1 VGRYLHKLHV
11 RNLISQCTFYY
22 KSELRLGHFNT
33 QNLLHQTSLTRSLG
47 TCQLIL
53 ISPTGILNIGW
64 IPTHCKSAENT
75 SKNSHPQ
82 YLTLSVQSNSRSLS
96 GYLFNITFLAWLH
109 LHAWTQ
115 ACNLSG
121 FANTEQRLFWVAHL
135 DVFSHVVECIFLLR
149 QDNVICQALLDLW
162 QHSGNPCTIYVLLMV
177 PLDTL
182 TITYSRTSDVLPLSN
197 VYKNWI
203 TQF

>member
-1 VGRYLHKLHV
+1 MDPHALQICREY
-11 RNLISQCTFYY
+11 QQ
-22 KSELRLGHFNT
+22 ELPPPIFNT
-33 QNLLHQTSLTRSLG
+33 EHAIKLQEFEWLLVQHHIPSMA
-47 TCQLIL
+47 
-53 ISPTGILNIGW
+53 SP
-64 IPTHCKSAENT
+64 
-75 SKNSHPQ
+75 
-82 YLTLSVQSNSRSLS
+82 
-96 GYLFNITFLAWLH
+96 
-109 LHAWTQ
+109 AWTQ